1 MPRQVTE
8 SSRVELRIRA
18 EDKAILARAAA
29 LEHTD
34 LTDFILRRM
43 LPEAQAVIERE
54 ERLALSERDSLKVL
68 ELLENP
74 PQPNARLLRAA
85 RAGQT
90 LR

>member
-8 SSRVELRIRA
+8 NNRVELRIRA
-18 EDKAILARAAA
+18 EDKAMLARAAA

-74 PQPNARLLRAA
+74 PLPNARLQRAA
-85 RAGQT
+85 KAGQT